1 MPSDVRG
8 DERAQRHDPKP
19 PSADVVELLT
29 RQPAA
34 ETGALVLGIDLGVLH
49 RDPVAAQL
57 VLGEPGE
64 LAISQHLVPGLGWVV
79 TNVDVLAPS
88 MTKLSSAAD
97 TWFRSFVVLPAG
109 LRPGEQGSGVVAVEF
124 VLKQSDEEVGAP
136 SADARAGA
144 RIRVLKPDGLVLT
157 PRRTQAVQMAGT
169 N

>member
-1 MPSDVRG
+1 MYAAMNGHS
-8 DERAQRHDPKP
+8 DPKP
-19 PSADVVELLT
+19 PSADVVERLT

-34 ETGALVLGIDLGVLH
+34 ETGALVLGIDLGVVH
-49 RDPVAAQL
+49 RDPVAVQL

-64 LAISQHLVPGLGWVV
+64 LAISQHLVPGLGRVV
-79 TNVDVLAPS
+79 TNVDVHAPS

-109 LRPGEQGSGVVAVEF
+109 LRPGESRVQGLLRLSSSRSSRMRRSGHA
-124 VLKQSDEEVGAP
+124 

-144 RIRVLKPDGLVLT
+144 RIRVLKPDGLVLR
-157 PRRTQAVQMAGT
+157 PAADSGGLDGG